1 MEGER
6 KKGSEEEAA
15 NSRGRGDRKVAS
27 SALQAGATAAHQPST
42 GLIKAESELE
52 CSAADGRAGRPAIS
66 RGRCNGV
73 GIALASIQ
81 ELFLM
86 R

>member
-15 NSRGRGDRKVAS
+15 NSRRLKEAAAAGRAKQGRGDRKVAS
-27 SALQAGATAAHQPST
+27 SALQAGVTAAHKPST
-42 GLIKAESELE
+42 GLIKAKSELE
-52 CSAADGRAGRPAIS
+52 CSAADGRA
-66 RGRCNGV
+66 V
-73 GIALASIQ
+73 
-81 ELFLM
+81 LM